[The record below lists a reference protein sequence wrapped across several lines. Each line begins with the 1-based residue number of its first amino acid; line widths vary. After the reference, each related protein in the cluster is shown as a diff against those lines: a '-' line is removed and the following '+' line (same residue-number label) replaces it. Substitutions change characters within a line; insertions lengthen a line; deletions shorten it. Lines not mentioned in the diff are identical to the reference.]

1 MQLFLDCDGVLAD
14 FDARVEALLGLP
26 PKPAIDRMGLS
37 EFWAKLQS
45 VPDFYA
51 TLPLMPDAR
60 ELFDAVAHLR
70 PVILTGCP
78 RGGWAERQKEK
89 WVATHFPGTPI
100 ITCMAVNKRSHCTPG
115 DVLVD
120 DTDRFRPLWE
130 KAGGTFVH
138 HKNARTTIGKL
149 QGLFPDYG
157 IAQASAAYR
166 NDDAERKAENA
177 GWRTLHRR

>member
-14 FDARVEALLGLP
+14 FDHRVEELLGAPPKRAIDKLGLP
-26 PKPAIDRMGLS
+26 
-37 EFWAKLQS
+37 EFWARLAK

-60 ELFDAVAHLR
+60 ELFDAVAHLN

-78 RGGWAERQKEK
+78 RGGWAEKQKERWAAK
-89 WVATHFPGTPI
+89 HFPGTTI
-100 ITCMAVNKRSHCTPG
+100 ITCMAANKRQHCSKG

-138 HKNARTTIGKL
+138 HKNAKSTIAKL
-149 QGLFPDYG
+149 QQLFPDQG
-157 IAQASAAYR
+157 IKAA
-166 NDDAERKAENA
+166 
-177 GWRTLHRR
+177 